1 MYLILGYFGH
11 GIATTPEIG
20 IAVVG
25 GCGVVVVGA

>member
-1 MYLILGYFGH
+1 MYLILGYFRH

-20 IAVVG
+20 IAVAG